1 MNTELNLRKTKKEI
15 KNGKSILME
24 MGNKKHKLLLCRWQI
39 YRLSTGCYCLVL
51 WNKAQNCYL

>member
-24 MGNKKHKLLLCRWQI
+24 MGNKKHKLLLCR
-39 YRLSTGCYCLVL
+39 
-51 WNKAQNCYL
+51 